1 MNLTMRGFESKVITE
16 DKISLDVPLD
26 TSRPH
31 VPLTA
36 FHWGRVILDKGHRI
50 RNAGKSAL
58 EAICLIKTEKRVVSM
73 GTPFNNE
80 YMTSHRCSASSK
92 SSLGT
97 TTSCSKTTSSAGKG
111 EKQEESRLA
120 AYPKRYSESLAGWAL
135 GETRER

>member
-73 GTPFNNE
+73 RTPFNNE
-80 YMTSHRCSASSK
+80 YTDVASLFRFLQVK
-92 SSLGT
+92 PWNNYQLFKDYFIRRKG
-97 TTSCSKTTSSAGKG
+97 GKA
-111 EKQEESRLA
+111 RRIPPCCL
-120 AYPKRYSESLAGWAL
+120 P
-135 GETRER
+135 ETLF